1 MFYKKI
7 AVSALALA
15 ISGTAFAADFKVGD
29 DYILTGAVASTAQKV
44 QVTEYFG
51 YWCPHCNNF
60 EPLLEQ
66 WVEEKAD
73 DIEFSRVPIA
83 FSTRSQNQVLAQKAY
98 YVGKQVKQEK
108 AVDATMFDFYHKY
121 GRLASSFKDLDKIQA
136 DPAACKVEINGLVD
150 RAQKQ
155 SAQANRPFDVAS
167 VTAYLTE
174 NVCETDDRGWAL
186 LKLSKESRGSL
197 SNEDALKDVLAVA
210 GVDTENFSKRLSS
223 FSMTSA
229 LNAGNKKAETLGIDS
244 VPTLV
249 INDKYRVTSAK
260 GFQHMLDVVDY
271 LIEKEE
277 SEAKK

>member
-66 WVEEKAD
+66 WLEEKAD
-73 DIEFSRVPIA
+73 SIEFSRVPVA

-98 YVGKQVKQEK
+98 YVGKQVKLQK
-108 AVDATMFDFYHKY
+108 SVDSTMFDFYHKY
-121 GRLASSFKDLDKIQA
+121 GRLASSFKDIDKIQA
-136 DPAACKVEINGLVD
+136 DPAACTAEVNGLVD

-155 SAQANRPFDVAS
+155 SAQSNKPFDVAS
-167 VTAYLTE
+167 VTAYLNE
-174 NVCETDDRGWAL
+174 NVCNTDARGWAL
-186 LKLSKESRGSL
+186 LKLSKESRGSI
-197 SNEDALKDVLAVA
+197 SNEETLQGVMAIA
-210 GVDTENFSKRLSS
+210 GVDTENFSKRLES

-229 LNAGNKKAETLGIDS
+229 MAAGNKKAEILGIDS

-260 GFQHMLDVVDY
+260 GFQHMLDVVEF

-277 SEAKK
+277 AEVKK